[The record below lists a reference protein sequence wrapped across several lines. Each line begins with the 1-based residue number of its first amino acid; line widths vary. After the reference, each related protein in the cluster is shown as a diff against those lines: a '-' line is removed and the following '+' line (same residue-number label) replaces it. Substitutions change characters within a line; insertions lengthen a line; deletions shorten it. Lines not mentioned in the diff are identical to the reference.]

1 MNLKKG
7 DKLPDAKVFIFDENP
22 KEISIKQIV
31 ADDRVIIFGLPGAF
45 TPTCSAKHLPGFIF
59 ATNQLNEKNIK
70 KVICISV
77 NDPFVMDAWGK
88 IQNAN
93 EKVLMLAD
101 GNGEFTAAL
110 GLQLDASGFGM
121 GSRSQRF
128 SLVINDGQVEILNVE
143 DGGEFRVSSC
153 EFMLDQ
159 LLTLNSPPSSTFKIS
174 TCPSLMTKEKR

>member
-45 TPTCSAKHLPGFIF
+45 TPTCSAKHLPGFIL

-88 IQNAN
+88 AHNVQNKILMVGDYNADFTKKIGAELDLN
-93 EKVLMLAD
+93 KGGLGIRSSRYTMLIEK
-101 GNGEFTAAL
+101 GNVVKISEEEVAGKCERTAAENFL
-110 GLQLDASGFGM
+110 
-121 GSRSQRF
+121 R
-128 SLVINDGQVEILNVE
+128 EI
-143 DGGEFRVSSC
+143 
-153 EFMLDQ
+153 
-159 LLTLNSPPSSTFKIS
+159 
-174 TCPSLMTKEKR
+174 